1 MNSKINKY
9 KIIATSPIM
18 LNLLKL
24 IRKVAKTTAT
34 VLIQGETGT
43 GKELIAR
50 YIYEN
55 SLLKD
60 KPFIIENC
68 GALSNNLVESEW
80 FGHKKGAFTGAIEER
95 KGLFEIANGGTIFLD
110 EIGEIP
116 YHIQTKLLR
125 VLEEGEFR
133 AVGSNKYKKVHVR
146 IIASTN
152 KELEKDVKNG
162 IFRKDLFYRLNV
174 FQITLPPLR
183 KRKEDIIPLA
193 DHFLS
198 LYSQK
203 INIKKPTLDD
213 KVKSLLINFNWPGN
227 VRELKNEMEK
237 AIILANGKSNISE
250 NEISEHIKSF
260 NILEK
265 FNNKVLS
272 IPSIHIKNL
281 SLKTAIEQ
289 LEVKMLKEVLEKTKG
304 NKSKAARLL
313 GITRQGLLNKIA
325 RYGLEFIFIICT
337 FSFQIINSYGL

>member
-1 MNSKINKY
+1 MNSKITKY
-9 KIIATSPIM
+9 KIIAVSPIM

-24 IRKVAKTTAT
+24 IKKVARTTAT

-60 KPFIIENC
+60 QPFIIENC
-68 GALSNNLVESEW
+68 GALPNSLVESEW
-80 FGHKKGAFTGAIEER
+80 FGHKRGAFTGAIEER

-116 YHIQTKLLR
+116 YPIQTKLLR
-125 VLEEGEFR
+125 ILEEGEFR
-133 AVGSNKYKKVHVR
+133 AVGSNKHKKVQVR

-162 IFRKDLFYRLNV
+162 VFRKDLFYRLNV

-193 DHFLS
+193 EYFLS
-198 LYSQK
+198 LHSQK
-203 INIKKPTLDD
+203 LNIAKPRLQE
-213 KVKSLLINFNWPGN
+213 KVKSLLTNFNWPGN
-227 VRELKNEMEK
+227 IRELKNEMQK
-237 AIILANGKSNISE
+237 AIILANGKTTISE
-250 NEISEHIKSF
+250 DEISEHIKNF
-260 NILEK
+260 NISEES
-265 FNNKVLS
+265 NNKILS
-272 IPSIHIKNL
+272 IPSIKNL

-289 LEVKMLKEVLEKTKG
+289 LEIKMLREVLEKTKG
-304 NKSKAARLL
+304 NKSKAARQL

-325 RYGLEFIFIICT
+325 RYGLEFMFIICSCC
-337 FSFQIINSYGL
+337 FSF